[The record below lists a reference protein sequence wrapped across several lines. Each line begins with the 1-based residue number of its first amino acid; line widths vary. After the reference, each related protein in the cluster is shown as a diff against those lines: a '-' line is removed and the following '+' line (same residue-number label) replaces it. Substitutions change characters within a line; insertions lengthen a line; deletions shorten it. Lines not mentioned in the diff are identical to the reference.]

1 MAENNSV
8 CSICGKEYY
17 ACLSC
22 HDSMKV
28 NPWKLFTDT
37 SEHYKVHQVIK
48 GYSTGVYTKDETR
61 AKLKKIN
68 LEDLESYR
76 PNIKKI
82 IKDILKEEVVAE
94 TNIVAEEVVTEEKPI
109 VKVSSSRKRNYK
121 TETE

>member
-1 MAENNSV
+1 MAENNAV

-17 ACLSC
+17 VCLSC

-28 NPWKLFTDT
+28 NPWRMFTDT

-61 AKLKKIN
+61 VKLKNIN

-82 IKDILKEEVVAE
+82 IKDILKEEAVAE
-94 TNIVAEEVVTEEKPI
+94 INTEEKPI
-109 VKVSSSRKRNYK
+109 VKTASSRKRNYK

>member
-1 MAENNSV
+1 MAENNAV

-28 NPWKLFTDT
+28 NPWKVFTDT
-37 SEHYKVHQVIK
+37 SEHYKVHQAIK

-61 AKLKKIN
+61 VKLKNIN

-82 IKDILKEEVVAE
+82 IKDILKEEAVAE
-94 TNIVAEEVVTEEKPI
+94 TNIVEAGVVTEEKPV
-109 VKVSSSRKRNYK
+109 VKVASSRKRNYK
-121 TETE
+121 AETE